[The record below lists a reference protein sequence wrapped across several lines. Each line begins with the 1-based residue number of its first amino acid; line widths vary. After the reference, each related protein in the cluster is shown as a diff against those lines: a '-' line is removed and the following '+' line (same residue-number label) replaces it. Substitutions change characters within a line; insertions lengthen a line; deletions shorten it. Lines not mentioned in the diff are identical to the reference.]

1 MPSPASRGQFSQ
13 LLAPGLFSVI
23 YEDLESHAE
32 EYSQIFNV
40 YPTTKAYEED
50 QLVAGLGT
58 VPTKLEG
65 EAIKEDAPIQGG
77 TVRYTP
83 GGYGLGFQVTRE
95 MWDDDLYG
103 IMKKVSTD
111 FAGSIRQTIETQAIS
126 VLVNSFTSTTTI
138 DGGYLIGSHSL
149 LGGGS
154 YSNASAT
161 NLAFSMTGLQEQILI
176 FEKMVNERGILKR
189 SVPETVLLPV
199 DQQFKAQ
206 ELLHSAYKP
215 GTGNN
220 EINSVQGRV
229 TPMFNHY
236 LTSTTAYWL
245 LSRRAAHTLKFF
257 WRTQPEFDSQDDFKT
272 KGSMFNVF
280 FRFGYGVTYWHGIT
294 GSPGQ

>member
-1 MPSPASRGQFSQ
+1 MPAVRGAFSQ
-13 LLAPGLFSVI
+13 LLATGLFSVI
-23 YEDLESHAE
+23 YEDLEMHAE

-65 EAIKEDAPIQGG
+65 EAIKQDNPIQGG
-77 TVRYTP
+77 SVRYTP

-95 MWDDDLYG
+95 MWDDDQYG

-111 FAGSIRQTIETQAIS
+111 FAGSIRQTVEVAAAAI
-126 VLVNSFTSTTTI
+126 LVNSFTSTTTI
-138 DGGYLIGSHSL
+138 DGGTLIGTHNL
-149 LGGGS
+149 LGGGT

-161 NLAFSMTGLQEQILI
+161 NMAFSDTGLQEQILI

-189 SVPETVLLPV
+189 AVPETVLLPV

-206 ELLHSAYKP
+206 EILHSSYKP
-215 GTGNN
+215 YTGTN

-229 TPMFNHY
+229 TPMCNHY
-236 LTSTTAYWL
+236 LTSTTAFWL
-245 LSRRAAHTLKFF
+245 LSRRQAHTLKFF
-257 WRTQPEFDSQDDFKT
+257 WRTQPEFDSQDDFHT
-272 KGSMFNVF
+272 KGASYNVF
-280 FRFGYGVTYWHGIT
+280 FRFGCGVTYWHGIT